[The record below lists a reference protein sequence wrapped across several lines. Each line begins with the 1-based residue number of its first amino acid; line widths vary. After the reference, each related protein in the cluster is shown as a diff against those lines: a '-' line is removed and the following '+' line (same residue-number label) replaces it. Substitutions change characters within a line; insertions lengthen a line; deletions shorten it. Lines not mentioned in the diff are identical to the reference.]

1 MLGEAVISLVMG
13 KPFSSRAFAIGLVP
27 SLSESTD
34 MGSSLT
40 RFPSELELPHSGEEL
55 PAAWFS
61 DHDDVRASHGVSD
74 QPTHVI
80 LKVVEVWYG

>member
-1 MLGEAVISLVMG
+1 
-13 KPFSSRAFAIGLVP
+13 
-27 SLSESTD
+27 

-40 RFPSELELPHSGEEL
+40 GFPPELELPHSGEEL

-61 DHDDVRASHGVSD
+61 DHDDVRTSHGVSD

-80 LKVVEVWYG
+80 LKVVEVRYG